1 MVTTRSNQWSCGG
14 LPIFPSTKL
23 DKTKAKIM
31 EMGRY
36 LRKRVTGAGSP
47 LYLTKRKG
55 KIRGIQVTRA
65 EARMAIKIVLFTRI
79 TDHPHK
85 TANQGRS

>member
-1 MVTTRSNQWSCGG
+1 
-14 LPIFPSTKL
+14 
-23 DKTKAKIM
+23 M

-55 KIRGIQVTRA
+55 KIRGIQVTSA
-65 EARMAIKIVLFTRI
+65 EARMAMKIELFTRI
-79 TDHPHK
+79 KDHPHK
-85 TANQGRS
+85 TADQGRS

>member
-1 MVTTRSNQWSCGG
+1 MVTNRSNQWTCGR

-31 EMGRY
+31 EIGRY
-36 LRKRVTGAGSP
+36 LRKRITGAGSP
-47 LYLTKRKG
+47 LYLTNRKG

-65 EARMAIKIVLFTRI
+65 EARMAMKI
-79 TDHPHK
+79 
-85 TANQGRS
+85 

>member
-1 MVTTRSNQWSCGG
+1 MKLREAPN
-14 LPIFPSTKL
+14 FPSTKL

-31 EMGRY
+31 EMGKY

-65 EARMAIKIVLFTRI
+65 EARMAMKI
-79 TDHPHK
+79 
-85 TANQGRS
+85 

>member
-1 MVTTRSNQWSCGG
+1 
-14 LPIFPSTKL
+14 
-23 DKTKAKIM
+23 M
-31 EMGRY
+31 EMGKY

-47 LYLTKRKG
+47 LYFTKRKG

-65 EARMAIKIVLFTRI
+65 EARMAMKIELFTCI

-85 TANQGRS
+85 TADQGRS

>member
-14 LPIFPSTKL
+14 LPILPSTKL

-65 EARMAIKIVLFTRI
+65 EARMAMKI
-79 TDHPHK
+79 
-85 TANQGRS
+85 

>member
-1 MVTTRSNQWSCGG
+1 MMSNKWNFGR

-36 LRKRVTGAGSP
+36 LRKRITGAGSP

-55 KIRGIQVTRA
+55 KIRGIQVTSA
-65 EARMAIKIVLFTRI
+65 EARMAMKIELFTRI

-85 TANQGRS
+85 TADQGRS

>member
-1 MVTTRSNQWSCGG
+1 
-14 LPIFPSTKL
+14 
-23 DKTKAKIM
+23 M

-55 KIRGIQVTRA
+55 KIRGIQVTMA
-65 EARMAIKIVLFTRI
+65 EARMAMKI
-79 TDHPHK
+79 
-85 TANQGRS
+85 

>member
-31 EMGRY
+31 EMGKY

-65 EARMAIKIVLFTRI
+65 EARMAMMI
-79 TDHPHK
+79 
-85 TANQGRS
+85 